1 MTTTTSTLNTALYLT
16 TETYTATLTALSEAA
31 AVACPDTA
39 TKFARAAAAILAHN
53 APEQGKAV
61 LVPMNLR
68 RLNIVRRAIKVAVVV
83 AFEQGDAKLG
93 TAIAEVGERADDRA
107 ADLRAQ
113 LA

>member
-1 MTTTTSTLNTALYLT
+1 MDTTSTMKTALYLT
-16 TETYTATLTALSEAA
+16 AETYTATLTALSEAA

-39 TKFARAAAAILAHN
+39 EKFARAAAAILAHTV
-53 APEQGKAV
+53 PCKGGAV

-68 RLNIVRRAIKVAVVV
+68 RLNIVRRAYKIAVVV

-107 ADLRAQ
+107 ADLRAE